1 MPWWAG
7 VAKNEMVLKNF
18 RTVLQVLLIQQRNK
32 DLLITRFLSSWGP
45 LYRVKKISQ
54 ILSTIKIQTLVLNEN
69 YDLCL
74 IELIHL

>member
-32 DLLITRFLSSWGP
+32 DLLITRFLSSWCP
-45 LYRVKKISQ
+45 LYRVSLISQ
-54 ILSTIKIQTLVLNEN
+54 TLSTLKLKL
-69 YDLCL
+69 
-74 IELIHL
+74 

>member
-32 DLLITRFLSSWGP
+32 DLLITRFLSSWCP
-45 LYRVKKISQ
+45 LYRVSLISQ
-54 ILSTIKIQTLVLNEN
+54 TLSTLKFKL
-69 YDLCL
+69 
-74 IELIHL
+74 